1 MENPNLSQLAT
12 ALPSLTSILKKIS
25 EAYVLFNNLATS
37 NNNGRLI
44 PPLKE
49 MNLSTKQ
56 YYSRLSGLLEAGLIK
71 RHKSTYSLTL
81 LGKVVYD
88 SQMIIG
94 EALSHYWKLKAIE
107 TIEVSSSNLPVEEIT
122 QLINT
127 LIDNPRI
134 KDILM
139 KPTDIPCD
147 ETKPKIQISTPIT
160 QRHSKPKVYRIKKP
174 RTQLRKKI
182 LDSIQG
188 G

>member
-1 MENPNLSQLAT
+1 M
-12 ALPSLTSILKKIS
+12 
-25 EAYVLFNNLATS
+25 
-37 NNNGRLI
+37 
-44 PPLKE
+44 PPLLKE

-147 ETKPKIQISTPIT
+147 AKDPNINTDNNSKADPKYTESN
-160 QRHSKPKVYRIKKP
+160 RHGHSYV
-174 RTQLRKKI
+174 RKY
-182 LDSIQG
+182 
-188 G
+188 

>member
-1 MENPNLSQLAT
+1 MENPNLSQLAI
-12 ALPSLTSILKKIS
+12 APPSLTSILKKIS
-25 EAYVLFNNLATS
+25 ENKAYVLFKNLATS
-37 NNNGRLI
+37 NNNGRFI
-44 PPLKE
+44 PPLKD
-49 MNLSTKQ
+49 LSTKQ

-160 QRHSKPKVYRIKKP
+160 QRQ
-174 RTQLRKKI
+174 TQ
-182 LDSIQG
+182 SIQNQKDTDIVT
-188 G
+188 

>member
-1 MENPNLSQLAT
+1 MENPNLSQQAT
-12 ALPSLTSILKKIS
+12 APPSLTSILKKIS
-25 EAYVLFNNLATS
+25 ENKAHVLFNNLATS
-37 NNNGRLI
+37 NNNGRFI
-44 PPLKE
+44 PSLKE

-107 TIEVSSSNLPVEEIT
+107 TIEVSSSNLPVGEIT

-127 LIDNPRI
+127 LIDNHRI

-139 KPTDIPCD
+139 KSTDVPCD
-147 ETKPKIQISTPIT
+147 ETEPKIQISTSVIT
-160 QRHSKPKVYRIKKP
+160 Q
-174 RTQLRKKI
+174 TQTQSVQNQKGTDRVTHENI
-182 LDSIQG
+182 R
-188 G
+188 

>member
-1 MENPNLSQLAT
+1 MKNPNLSQQAT
-12 ALPSLTSILKKIS
+12 AQPSLTSILKKIS
-25 EAYVLFNNLATS
+25 ENKAHVIFNNLATS
-37 NNNGRLI
+37 NNNGRFI

-71 RHKSTYSLTL
+71 RDNPYL

-107 TIEVSSSNLPVEEIT
+107 TIEVYSSNPPVEEVT
-122 QLINT
+122 QLVNT

-134 KDILM
+134 KDIRLISLVM
-139 KPTDIPCD
+139 KLS
-147 ETKPKIQISTPIT
+147 QRSTE
-160 QRHSKPKVYRIKKP
+160 V
-174 RTQLRKKI
+174 
-182 LDSIQG
+182 
-188 G
+188 

>member
-12 ALPSLTSILKKIS
+12 APPSLTSILKKIS
-25 EAYVLFNNLATS
+25 ENKAYVLFNNLATS
-37 NNNGRLI
+37 NNNGRFI

-56 YYSRLSGLLEAGLIK
+56 YYSRLTVLSEAGLIK

-107 TIEVSSSNLPVEEIT
+107 TIEVSSSSNLPVEEIT
-122 QLINT
+122 QLINA

-139 KPTDIPCD
+139 KPADIPCD
-147 ETKPKIQISTPIT
+147 ETKPKIEISTPIAT
-160 QRHSKPKVYRIKKP
+160 Q
-174 RTQLRKKI
+174 TQTQ
-182 LDSIQG
+182 SIQNQKDTDTVT
-188 G
+188 